1 MRSQM
6 SNPPRPPFCASWPG
20 SPWFLQ
26 SSSQVDGDHLKPM
39 IIQASDWYLGGARAG
54 HCKDTPWV
62 SPKICGV
69 PNSTALPCFFAIIGI
84 AIWGV
89 HPTFR
94 HIPFTQQNAAY
105 SVVETVCAKVWA
117 GSMLRGVQREKR
129 CAVKSTF
136 IVTKGEYLWFLK

>member
-1 MRSQM
+1 MTDI
-6 SNPPRPPFCASWPG
+6 WGELEPG
-20 SPWFLQ
+20 TAKTLLGFLRKF
-26 SSSQVDGDHLKPM
+26 V
-39 IIQASDWYLGGARAG
+39 
-54 HCKDTPWV
+54 V
-62 SPKICGV
+62 SPTPLLYHV
-69 PNSTALPCFFAIIGI
+69 FFAIIGI